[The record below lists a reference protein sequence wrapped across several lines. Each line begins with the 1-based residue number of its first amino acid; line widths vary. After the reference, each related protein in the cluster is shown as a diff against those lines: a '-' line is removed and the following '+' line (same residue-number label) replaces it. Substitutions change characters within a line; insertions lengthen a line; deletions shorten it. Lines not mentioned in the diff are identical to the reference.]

1 MKGIVFTEFLQMVE
15 DAHDYELVDQIINDV
30 DPESEGVYTAV
41 GTYSHTEIVALVVA
55 YAQRSEQEVGEVL
68 RKFGHHLLMVFHKS
82 YPEFFEPNPTAFD
95 LFSSIDNYI
104 HIEVAKLYPDAELP
118 RFEINKKTSGEMVMT
133 YTSERKMSDLALG
146 LIEKTLEHYKED
158 ANIQRDFL
166 NEDGSLVRFTITA
179 Q

>member
-1 MKGIVFTEFLQMVE
+1 MVE
-15 DAHDYELVDQIINDV
+15 DVIDYEMVDKILMEV
-30 DPESEGVYTAV
+30 DPESGGVYTAV
-41 GTYSHTEIVALVVA
+41 GTYGHEEIVALVVSFA
-55 YAQRSEQEVGEVL
+55 KHSNQEVGEVL
-68 RKFGHHLLMVFHKS
+68 RKFGHHLLKVFYKS

-146 LIEKTLEHYKED
+146 LIEKTLEHYEEE

>member
-15 DAHDYELVDQIINDV
+15 DVHGYDVVDQIITDV
-30 DPESEGVYTAV
+30 NPESEGVYTAV

-55 YAQRSEQEVGEVL
+55 YAEQTKQEVGDVL
-68 RKFGHHLLMVFHKS
+68 RKFGHHLLEVFHKS

-118 RFEINKKTSGEMVMT
+118 RFEINKQTTGEMVMT

-146 LIEKTLEHYKED
+146 LIEKTLEHYKEN
-158 ANIQRDFL
+158 ATIQSDFL
-166 NEDGSLVRFTITA
+166 NESGSLVRFTITA